1 MKPAAPDPHSKSGAL
16 PDKADKSSAPSR
28 PPRTARRRARE
39 YALQG
44 VYQWLVGGA
53 DGAAVEGDLIDRE
66 GLSDLEKKSDL
77 SHLREVMHGAI
88 ENAETLRVEFV
99 PFLDRTLDEL
109 SPVEHACLLI
119 GVYELKYRQEI
130 PYRVV
135 INEAVELAKS
145 FGGTDGFR
153 FINGVLDKVASRLR
167 AETGQ
172 AGQAGQG

>member
-1 MKPAAPDPHSKSGAL
+1 MKPATPENTAAT
-16 PDKADKSSAPSR
+16 ASR

-53 DGAAVEGDLIDRE
+53 DGPAVEGDLIERE
-66 GLSDLEKKSDL
+66 GLKDLEKKSDL
-77 SHLREVMHGAI
+77 THLREVMHGAI
-88 ENAETLRVEFV
+88 EHADELRAEFT
-99 PFLDRTLDEL
+99 PFLDRTVAEL

-119 GVYELKYRQEI
+119 GAYELKYRTEI

-135 INEAVELAKS
+135 INEAVELAKGY
-145 FGGTDGFR
+145 GGTDGFR

-167 AETGQ
+167 PE
-172 AGQAGQG
+172 AGAR

>member
-1 MKPAAPDPHSKSGAL
+1 MKPAVPGDAPKSEGA
-16 PDKADKSSAPSR
+16 KR

-44 VYQWLVGGA
+44 VYQWLLGGT
-53 DGAAVEGDLIDRE
+53 DGPAVEGDLIDRE
-66 GLSDLEKKSDL
+66 GLQDLEKKSDL
-77 SHLREVMHGAI
+77 AHLREVMHGAI
-88 ENAETLRVEFV
+88 EHAEELRADFT
-99 PFLDRTLDEL
+99 PFLDRTLTEL

-119 GVYELKYRQEI
+119 GTYELKYRAEI

-145 FGGTDGFR
+145 FGGTDGYR

-167 AETGQ
+167 AEATRS
-172 AGQAGQG
+172 

>member
-1 MKPAAPDPHSKSGAL
+1 MKPAASKSGA
-16 PDKADKSSAPSR
+16 DKASSAAR

-53 DGAAVEGDLIDRE
+53 DGPAVEGDLIDRE
-66 GLSDLEKKSDL
+66 GLTDLEKKSDL
-77 SHLREVMHGAI
+77 AHLREVMHGAI
-88 ENAETLRVEFV
+88 EHADALRAEFT
-99 PFLDRTLDEL
+99 PFLDRTLAEL

-119 GVYELKYRQEI
+119 GVYELKHRQEI

-135 INEAVELAKS
+135 INEAVELAKR

-167 AETGQ
+167 TE
-172 AGQAGQG
+172 AGKA